1 MKLLLKIVTAPII
14 TVLTV
19 AVSMLS
25 FALNLTSGVLGLVS
39 LLFGIL
45 GGIIFFA
52 DSTMNGIIVLIAA
65 FLISPYGLPMLA
77 VLLIGEIQKLRYT
90 IQCKVYG

>member
-1 MKLLLKIVTAPII
+1 MKLLLKIATAPII
-14 TVLTV
+14 AVLTI
-19 AVSMLS
+19 AVWMLS
-25 FALNLTSGVLGLVS
+25 FTLNLASGVLGLVS

-52 DSTMNGIIVLIAA
+52 DNTMNGIIVLFAA

-77 VLLIGEIQKLRYT
+77 VLFIGEIQKLRYA
-90 IQCKVYG
+90 IQHNIYG